1 MNQPAGFELKVT
13 GGSQPG
19 YRAAMNEVRLELQH
33 ILDTV
38 RRREQTIPLL
48 AARYPVGEIEF
59 RLLPAELLDVISAA
73 PEYVEIVP
81 GEGPTWIKFIVDG
94 AVFELVVYRALADDR
109 FYILGPVATLQ

>member
-1 MNQPAGFELKVT
+1 
-13 GGSQPG
+13 
-19 YRAAMNEVRLELQH
+19 MNEVRLELQH
-33 ILDTV
+33 VLDTV

-59 RLLPAELLDVISAA
+59 RPLPAELLDIISAS

-81 GEGPTWIKFIVDG
+81 GEGPTWIKFIVDS
-94 AVFELVVYRALADDR
+94 AVFELVVYRALVDDR

>member
-1 MNQPAGFELKVT
+1 MAV
-13 GGSQPG
+13 
-19 YRAAMNEVRLELQH
+19 NEIRIELQH
-33 ILDTV
+33 VLDTV

-59 RLLPAELLDVISAA
+59 RPLPAELLDIISAS

-94 AVFELVVYRALADDR
+94 AVFELVVYRTLADDQ